1 MKKVISIMMCVMLL
15 CFDVALADEN
25 HNITNKL
32 NEIWLS
38 PEENIRILE
47 NIKKINEAK
56 IEELINLYSITPKTY
71 RQKIGISADD
81 EKMKEQVRKSYEV
94 YPNNILKVYYL
105 NKNDY
110 AKQYADSNC
119 LEYLI
124 SDDYFLIMKG
134 FDYKFDDNSR
144 SETVTE
150 RSLRYG
156 YDGTMEKYEQIIDKY
171 GYSGGLV
178 DGYCEFLE
186 NSDEIKSVLNQINV
200 SHIEDMK
207 VVVTGK
213 ESTCLYIKTSNEEY
227 LIRLYTGLY
236 YNSKSDN
243 PYNKKEQWIEKLELF
258 KLYNAKDFFE
268 TVSDEMDEMNSTKQ
282 TFETEALKLQENGLL
297 YGNEKGLDLLKPL
310 TRIEAATMILRAL
323 GESTTNKTTTQTFA
337 DVPATH
343 WGYGAAE
350 NAYSLG
356 LIKGVGD
363 DMFAPDDIV
372 TGTQFAT
379 MVLRAG
385 NHADFNWE
393 EALDILVSESVIS
406 TDDAATMDFFTRGDM
421 AKIIYEARAKGL
433 LN

>member
-1 MKKVISIMMCVMLL
+1 MQ
-15 CFDVALADEN
+15 AE
-25 HNITNKL
+25 
-32 NEIWLS
+32 
-38 PEENIRILE
+38 
-47 NIKKINEAK
+47 
-56 IEELINLYSITPKTY
+56 
-71 RQKIGISADD
+71 
-81 EKMKEQVRKSYEV
+81 
-94 YPNNILKVYYL
+94 
-105 NKNDY
+105 
-110 AKQYADSNC
+110 
-119 LEYLI
+119 
-124 SDDYFLIMKG
+124 
-134 FDYKFDDNSR
+134 
-144 SETVTE
+144 
-150 RSLRYG
+150 
-156 YDGTMEKYEQIIDKY
+156 
-171 GYSGGLV
+171 
-178 DGYCEFLE
+178 
-186 NSDEIKSVLNQINV
+186 
-200 SHIEDMK
+200 
-207 VVVTGK
+207 
-213 ESTCLYIKTSNEEY
+213 
-227 LIRLYTGLY
+227 
-236 YNSKSDN
+236 
-243 PYNKKEQWIEKLELF
+243 
-258 KLYNAKDFFE
+258 
-268 TVSDEMDEMNSTKQ
+268 
-282 TFETEALKLQENGLL
+282 GLL
-297 YGNEKGLDLLKPL
+297 KGNEKGLDLLKPL

>member
-1 MKKVISIMMCVMLL
+1 MKKLIAIVICVILV
-15 CFDVALADEN
+15 FSNIVFAEEN
-25 HNITNKL
+25 QTIANKL
-32 NEIWLS
+32 SEIWLS
-38 PEENIRILE
+38 PEENSQILE
-47 NIKKINEAK
+47 NIKKSNEAK
-56 IEELINLYSITPKTY
+56 IEELINLYSITPETY

-110 AKQYADSNC
+110 AKQYTDSNC

-134 FDYKFDDNSR
+134 FNYQFDDNSR
-144 SETVTE
+144 FETVTE

-156 YDGTMEKYEQIIDKY
+156 YDGTTEKYEQIVDKY
-171 GYSGGLV
+171 GYSGGLI
-178 DGYCEFLE
+178 DGYCEFLG
-186 NSDEIKSVLNQINV
+186 NIDEIKSVLNQIKV
-200 SHIEDMK
+200 SHVEDMK

-236 YNSKSDN
+236 YNSESDN
-243 PYNKKEQWIEKLELF
+243 PYNKNEQWVEKLELF

-268 TVSDEMDEMNSTKQ
+268 TVSDEMDKMNSTKQ

-310 TRIEAATMILRAL
+310 TRIEAATMLLRAL
-323 GESTTNKTTTQTFA
+323 GESTANDATIQTFT

-385 NHADFNWE
+385 NHAEFNWE
-393 EALDILVSESVIS
+393 ESLNILINEGIIS
-406 TDDAATMDFFTRGDM
+406 TEDASTMDFFTRGDM
-421 AKIIYEARAKGL
+421 AKIIYEAIEKGMF
-433 LN
+433 

>member
-1 MKKVISIMMCVMLL
+1 MKKIMASVICVILGISNIV
-15 CFDVALADEN
+15 FADEN
-25 HNITNKL
+25 QIIDNKL
-32 NEIWLS
+32 SEIWLS
-38 PEENIRILE
+38 SEEDVQILE
-47 NIKKINEAK
+47 NIKRSNNAK
-56 IEELINLYSITPKTY
+56 IEELISLYSITPETY

-134 FDYKFDDNSR
+134 FNYQFDDNSR

-156 YDGTMEKYEQIIDKY
+156 YDGTTEKYEQIIEKY
-171 GYSGGLV
+171 GYSGGLC

-207 VVVTGK
+207 VVVIGK

-236 YNSKSDN
+236 YNSESDN
-243 PYNKKEQWIEKLELF
+243 PYNKNEQWIEKLELF
-258 KLYNAKDFFE
+258 KLYNAKDFFK

-282 TFETEALKLQENGLL
+282 IFETEALKLQENGLL
-297 YGNEKGLDLLKPL
+297 YGNENGLDLLKPL
-310 TRIEAATMILRAL
+310 TRIEAATMLLRAL
-323 GESTTNKTTTQTFA
+323 GESTTNEATVQTFA

-363 DMFAPDDIV
+363 DRFAPDDIV
-372 TGTQFAT
+372 TGPQFAT
-379 MVLRAG
+379 MILRAG
-385 NHADFNWE
+385 KHADFNWE
-393 EALDILVSESVIS
+393 EALDILISEGVIS
-406 TDDAATMDFFTRGDM
+406 TEDASTMDFFTRGDM
-421 AKIIYEARAKGL
+421 AKIIYEAIQKRL
-433 LN
+433 F